1 MRFAVLGLFF
11 IAVAVKPSSQDNGD
25 NCPENE
31 EFLQCGTA
39 CEPSCRNPNPIV
51 CTLQCIVN
59 VCQCRKG
66 FFRDSNGKCVS
77 KCDNSTC
84 GTNEVLMTCGTACEP
99 TCFDPVPFCTKQ
111 CVSNVCQCKPGFIRD
126 ALHNCIPK
134 ESCST
139 NATSA
144 TPASCA
150 ELKCPAV
157 CEVHP
162 SQEISSLRWL
172 GISLSDFCD
181 HSMTE
186 NPREDHSS
194 FSNDILHY
202 LAL

>member
-150 ELKCPAV
+150 ELKCPAGTSCAMV
-157 CEVHP
+157 EQPCREQNCPAP
-162 SQEISSLRWL
+162 SPQCVKSIRAK
-172 GISLSDFCD
+172 
-181 HSMTE
+181 
-186 NPREDHSS
+186 R
-194 FSNDILHY
+194 
-202 LAL
+202 LAH